1 MSLITANFTDV
12 HGTHHA
18 AAVFKVLT
26 VNVYSNQSK
35 TLQVDAKNEITVS
48 DEGQLNADF
57 RAQFWV
63 SQEAKDSGMLPLQ
76 FSILEAGSE
85 FERSSFEIPNIANP
99 FELSQN
105 ELLQAAK
112 DQLVEI
118 LNQSQEN

>member
-63 SQEAKDSGMLPLQ
+63 SQEAKDSGMLHFNFPSLKQ
-76 FSILEAGSE
+76 VVNLKEVHSKSQTLLTHL
-85 FERSSFEIPNIANP
+85 SFLKMNYCKRRKIN
-99 FELSQN
+99 L
-105 ELLQAAK
+105 
-112 DQLVEI
+112 
-118 LNQSQEN
+118 